1 MPCGLSKS
9 HGKIKVQLQPNK
21 NTVKSLKNRKT
32 QIEHIKITTCGDIST
47 LEGGWEAFTDQMLPD
62 LKLAVQQ
69 PSSLNHPSCFTKW
82 CKRKLA
88 LIRQVT

>member
-1 MPCGLSKS
+1 MPCSLSKS

-47 LEGGWEAFTDQMLPD
+47 LEGG
-62 LKLAVQQ
+62 
-69 PSSLNHPSCFTKW
+69 
-82 CKRKLA
+82 
-88 LIRQVT
+88 